1 MFSTHSTNSEHAPQL
16 HKPYPFPMNFPLP
29 AANVS
34 QQWHPCPRCKTSTRI
49 EVITAIESEEDV
61 TNFMAHRLNRA
72 QCFSCGTTVEAPA
85 RVSVKTGIENFPDH
99 ECVPL
104 VLLEN
109 PEVLD
114 DLLNNTPPG
123 LLRVWSNDEL
133 ERSIE
138 ACLRL
143 EFRHQGVTPAEMS
156 AVPDR

>member
-1 MFSTHSTNSEHAPQL
+1 
-16 HKPYPFPMNFPLP
+16 MNYLLP
-29 AANVS
+29 ASNVS

-49 EVITAIESEEDV
+49 EVITAIESEEDFSS
-61 TNFMAHRLNRA
+61 FMAHGLNRA
-72 QCFSCGTTVEAPA
+72 QCFSCGTTVEAPV
-85 RVSVKTGIENFPDH
+85 RVSLKTGLEYIPDH

-138 ACLRL
+138 ACIRL
-143 EFRHQGVTPAEMS
+143 DFRRQGVTPEEMS
-156 AVPDR
+156 AEPDR

>member
-1 MFSTHSTNSEHAPQL
+1 
-16 HKPYPFPMNFPLP
+16 MNFLLP
-29 AANVS
+29 ASNVS

-49 EVITAIESEEDV
+49 EVITAIESEEDF
-61 TNFMAHRLNRA
+61 TNSMAHGLNRA
-72 QCFSCGTTVEAPA
+72 QCFSCGTTVEAPV
-85 RVSVKTGIENFPDH
+85 RVSVKTGLEYIPDH

-138 ACLRL
+138 AHLRL
-143 EFRHQGVTPAEMS
+143 EFRRQGVTPAEMS
-156 AVPDR
+156 AEISAEPDR